1 MKLTSIKC
9 LGVLLLTAITCHSLG
24 QEVYAPA
31 TPASGIL
38 TPVGKESPQ
47 INGPNV
53 FGVRPGS
60 PVLYFIPV
68 SGKRPIAFSAKNLPA
83 GLKLDAATGHI
94 TSVINTPGKY
104 KLTLTAV
111 NALSKSSKVSRLLLA
126 KISP

>member
-53 FGVRPGS
+53 FG
-60 PVLYFIPV
+60 VLYFIPV